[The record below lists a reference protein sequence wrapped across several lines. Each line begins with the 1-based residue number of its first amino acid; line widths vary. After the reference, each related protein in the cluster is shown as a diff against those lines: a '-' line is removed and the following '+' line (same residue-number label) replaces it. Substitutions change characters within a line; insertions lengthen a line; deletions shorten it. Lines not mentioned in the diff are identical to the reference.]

1 MGPYT
6 LGLDIGSKSIGWAL
20 ISTAKKPSIIDI
32 GVRVFPEGVDRDTKG
47 LEKSKNA
54 ARREARGARRNRYRR
69 KRRRDCLISTLK
81 SAKLLPENNLE
92 LKELFNKDPYQL
104 RAKGI
109 NDKIGLYELGRA
121 IFHINQRRGFKSNR
135 KTGKQTEEGQIAKS
149 AGELQEQIESENCR
163 TLGEYFNKINPEEKR
178 IRGHYTF
185 RSMFENELEML
196 WNKQA
201 EFYPHVLTEEL
212 LRNIRDEIIFYQR
225 PLKPTNELIGDCEL
239 EPDQK
244 RCPRG
249 DWYAR
254 RFRLLQDVNNL
265 KICNPDGSMEGLS
278 DGQREL
284 LLGELSKKNDV
295 TFSAIRKKLGL
306 FETQVF
312 NAEYEINDRGKKNE
326 KLKGDAFSAAM
337 RNRNIFGPKTWDG
350 MNDEEKRQLNEWVI
364 ELEDN
369 ELRDKLRN
377 VCKLKEDQIQNV
389 LKISFPRGYMSF
401 SRKAIKRLL
410 PLMEEGRRTD
420 QVLDTLYPDRNEDI
434 EVEGFDKL
442 PLPTDLRNPIV
453 NRAMFEVRKV
463 VNAILREY
471 GEPGKIKIEM
481 ARDVRGSARERRE
494 LHFKILDNEKRN
506 EEARKRLREMGISS
520 PKRDDIIKYNL
531 WEECGQVCPYTGK
544 HISQTALFGENPEF
558 QIEHI
563 LPYDRSL
570 DDSFVNKSLCHVH
583 ENIHIKRNQTPYE
596 AYGHD
601 QDKFEELK
609 QRINRTAMPYWKKQ
623 KFWRIIGVRP

>member
-6 LGLDIGSKSIGWAL
+6 LGLDMGSKSIGWAL

-109 NDKIGLYELGRA
+109 DDKIGLYELGRA

-178 IRGHYTF
+178 IRTHYTF
-185 RSMFENELEML
+185 RSMFEKELEMI

-225 PLKPTNELIGDCEL
+225 PLKPTNEL
-239 EPDQK
+239 
-244 RCPRG
+244 
-249 DWYAR
+249 
-254 RFRLLQDVNNL
+254 NNL
-265 KICNPDGSMEGLS
+265 KICNPDGSMEGLL
-278 DGQREL
+278 DDQREL
-284 LLGELSKKNDV
+284 LLDELIGKKEV
-295 TFSAIRKKLGL
+295 KFVAIRKKLGL
-306 FETQVF
+306 LETQVF
-312 NAEYEINDRGKKNE
+312 NAEYEINDKGKKNE

-337 RNRNIFGPKTWDG
+337 RSRDIFGPKTWDG

-401 SRKAIKRLL
+401 SRKAKEIATIDG
-410 PLMEEGRRTD
+410 GR
-420 QVLDTLYPDRNEDI
+420 QKN
-434 EVEGFDKL
+434 
-442 PLPTDLRNPIV
+442 
-453 NRAMFEVRKV
+453 
-463 VNAILREY
+463 
-471 GEPGKIKIEM
+471 
-481 ARDVRGSARERRE
+481 GS
-494 LHFKILDNEKRN
+494 
-506 EEARKRLREMGISS
+506 
-520 PKRDDIIKYNL
+520 
-531 WEECGQVCPYTGK
+531 
-544 HISQTALFGENPEF
+544 
-558 QIEHI
+558 
-563 LPYDRSL
+563 
-570 DDSFVNKSLCHVH
+570 
-583 ENIHIKRNQTPYE
+583 
-596 AYGHD
+596 
-601 QDKFEELK
+601 
-609 QRINRTAMPYWKKQ
+609 
-623 KFWRIIGVRP
+623 GVRCGLPGPK